1 RTIGRELQVAGID
14 EDTADVKTLVKNALS
29 RKHVGS
35 WLLVIDNADD
45 RKLLFDDMHLAKYL
59 PSSPKGSILFTTRNH
74 DIVSKLDIPANN
86 VIIIKEM
93 NKDEAL
99 ALFKMYL
106 HEDQIRDTDCTTKLL
121 EFLIYLP
128 LAIRQASAFMAR
140 NQITVMAYFKLCSSS
155 DEETI
160 GVLSKHFDD
169 RHRYDKS
176 QNAIATTWLISF
188 QHISHHYPLAADYLE
203 FMCFLVEKD
212 IPQSLLPPAPSKID
226 ALEAIG
232 TLKAYAFVT
241 QRQQQDAYDIHRLVQ
256 LSMFKWLAQAGK
268 QEECG
273 TKVLQQLTN
282 IFPHADHEN
291 RNVWIRYLPHSLKVL
306 KWECDSTNEIAK
318 LQLLS
323 KVANSSYILGNYSE
337 AEQLH
342 RQTLA
347 LRTKV
352 LGSEHPDT
360 LNTMLGVAN
369 AVNQHGNYSE
379 AEQLYRQTL
388 ALQTKVLGSEHPD
401 TLNTMLGVAN
411 AVRDQGNYSEAEQLY
426 RQTLAL
432 RTKVLGS
439 EHPDTL
445 N

>member
-1 RTIGRELQVAGID
+1 WVVPFERNKEFVGRESIVEKLLGRVPPLTDEDRCQWVAIEGLGGIGKTQIALETAFRVREKYQDCSVFWVPAVDTTSFENAYRTIGRELQVAGID

-256 LSMFKWLAQAGK
+256 LSMFNWLAQAGK
-268 QEECG
+268 QEECA

-306 KWECDSTNEIAK
+306 K
-318 LQLLS
+318 
-323 KVANSSYILGNYSE
+323 
-337 AEQLH
+337 
-342 RQTLA
+342 
-347 LRTKV
+347 
-352 LGSEHPDT
+352 
-360 LNTMLGVAN
+360 
-369 AVNQHGNYSE
+369 
-379 AEQLYRQTL
+379 
-388 ALQTKVLGSEHPD
+388 
-401 TLNTMLGVAN
+401 
-411 AVRDQGNYSEAEQLY
+411 
-426 RQTLAL
+426 
-432 RTKVLGS
+432 
-439 EHPDTL
+439 
-445 N
+445 